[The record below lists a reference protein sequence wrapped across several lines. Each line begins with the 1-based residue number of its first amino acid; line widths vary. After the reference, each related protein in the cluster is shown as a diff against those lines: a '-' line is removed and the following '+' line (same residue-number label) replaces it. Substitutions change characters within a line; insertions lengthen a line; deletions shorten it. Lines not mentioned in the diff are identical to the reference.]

1 MDYNTYGSTGE
12 KKVIP
17 PLDRDITIVPKL
29 TDQINYNNYL
39 LGNSNYIN
47 FDKATVDLENVD
59 RDLNVRKSIS
69 YGWNMGASSLFNFMG
84 AVPGTADRFYDWLRT
99 KKGLEPTEDSWMDN
113 LQEYFDTQSIEYYQK
128 AEEIGSPHGYWNRL
142 AAELAQAPAAVVQYM
157 PAMIGTGKYGIN
169 MKSWL
174 RLPLS
179 FAATDAIRVA
189 DEDRK
194 SVV

>member
-17 PLDRDITIVPKL
+17 PLDSDITIVPKL
-29 TDQINYNNYL
+29 EDRINYNDYL
-39 LGNSNYIN
+39 LGNSNSIN

-59 RDLNVRKSIS
+59 RDLKVRKSIS

-113 LQEYFDTQSIEYYQK
+113 LQEYFDTQ
-128 AEEIGSPHGYWNRL
+128 
-142 AAELAQAPAAVVQYM
+142 
-157 PAMIGTGKYGIN
+157 
-169 MKSWL
+169 
-174 RLPLS
+174 
-179 FAATDAIRVA
+179 
-189 DEDRK
+189 
-194 SVV
+194 